1 MLAYGTCADMWD
13 ENLRITETTII
24 ECLNKF
30 CEGVIAIYADKY
42 LRRPNID
49 DIQRLLQVGEARG
62 FLEMLGSLDFMH

>member
-13 ENLRITETTII
+13 ENLRIAETTII

-30 CEGVIAIYADKY
+30 CEGVIAIYVEKY

-49 DIQRLLQVGEARG
+49 DIQRLL
-62 FLEMLGSLDFMH
+62 

>member
-13 ENLRITETTII
+13 ENLRIVETTII

-30 CEGVIAIYADKY
+30 CEGVIAMYIEKY

-49 DIQRLLQVGEARG
+49 DIQRLLRVGEA
-62 FLEMLGSLDFMH
+62 